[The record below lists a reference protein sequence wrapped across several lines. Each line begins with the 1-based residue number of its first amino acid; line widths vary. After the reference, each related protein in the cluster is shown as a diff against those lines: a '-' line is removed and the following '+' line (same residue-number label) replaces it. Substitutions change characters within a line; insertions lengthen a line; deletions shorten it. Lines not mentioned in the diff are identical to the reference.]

1 MAASDLPLSPAP
13 QQPAGGAEQ
22 KTKRGRVIWKG
33 RVLAG
38 WNFLTR
44 KNLGPPSPAPKEKP
58 QQQRKG

>member
-1 MAASDLPLSPAP
+1 MAASDLPPSPAP

-33 RVLAG
+33 WVVAG

-44 KNLGPPSPAPKEKP
+44 KNLSPPSKAPEAKP

>member
-1 MAASDLPLSPAP
+1 MAASDLPPSLAP

-33 RVLAG
+33 WVLAG

-44 KNLGPPSPAPKEKP
+44 KNLSPPSPAPKEKP
-58 QQQRKG
+58 QHRKE